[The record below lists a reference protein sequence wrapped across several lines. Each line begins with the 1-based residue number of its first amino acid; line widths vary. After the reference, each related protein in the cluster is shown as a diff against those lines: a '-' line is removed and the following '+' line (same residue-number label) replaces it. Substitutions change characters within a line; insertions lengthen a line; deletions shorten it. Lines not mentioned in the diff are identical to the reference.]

1 MKCKNCGKELTG
13 KKEFCDDNKG
23 KCYRDYKKKQ
33 ILGFSDD
40 IKEVVEINNSE
51 YDNLQLTLI
60 QLKEE
65 NNQIK
70 QSSESLI
77 ESFDEKLL
85 AMTKGNV
92 ELRRKLKREK
102 GEQFPLESDWKDKF
116 NNLPTNQQS
125 EIISL
130 ATSQLDS
137 RENDYPKTQE
147 YILWE
152 VKIPKILIEREM
164 FLRTDIN
171 NEKVNVDELKSTL
184 TKLQEENS
192 ELKNYLDEEI
202 VPSKTDEWKK
212 GDGILQSVRTIYNL
226 KSTAKN
232 EINILTDKLHELEKS
247 INDINHEKILMTKTR
262 RELLSLDED
271 WLKLSSQRQGIKV
284 LICAY
289 ESVDGI
295 EFSKEALRAKDYGNT
310 YNYKTKCGNVNFG
323 DKVGVVDELAI
334 FIDELHKAPIGKL
347 STKKAIKKGDL
358 SDLKSKIS
366 EFPNAKSFRVVN
378 NTLEVYN

>member
-33 ILGFSDD
+33 SFVFNEG
-40 IKEVVEINNSE
+40 KEIPQMTCRSFVVNSE
-51 YDNLQLTLI
+51 YDNLQLTLT

-102 GEQFPLESDWKDKF
+102 GEQFPLELDWKDKF
-116 NNLPTNQQS
+116 SNLPTNQQT

-147 YILWE
+147 YLLWE
-152 VKIPKILIEREM
+152 VKIPKILIERGM

-192 ELKNYLDEEI
+192 ELKNVL
-202 VPSKTDEWKK
+202 P
-212 GDGILQSVRTIYNL
+212 
-226 KSTAKN
+226 
-232 EINILTDKLHELEKS
+232 
-247 INDINHEKILMTKTR
+247 
-262 RELLSLDED
+262 
-271 WLKLSSQRQGIKV
+271 KV
-284 LICAY
+284 
-289 ESVDGI
+289 
-295 EFSKEALRAKDYGNT
+295 F
-310 YNYKTKCGNVNFG
+310 
-323 DKVGVVDELAI
+323 
-334 FIDELHKAPIGKL
+334 
-347 STKKAIKKGDL
+347 
-358 SDLKSKIS
+358 
-366 EFPNAKSFRVVN
+366 
-378 NTLEVYN
+378 

>member
-33 ILGFSDD
+33 SFIFNEGKEIPQMTCRGF
-40 IKEVVEINNSE
+40 VVDSE
-51 YDNLQLTLI
+51 YDNLQLTLN

-116 NNLPTNQQS
+116 NNMPTNQQS
-125 EIISL
+125 EIITL

-147 YILWE
+147 YLLWE

-164 FLRTDIN
+164 FLKPTVMERPIKSNKTKTKESDEISRLHSAISTLSEFHTDIHTKIRTN
-171 NEKVNVDELKSTL
+171 KDKMSNEEKQLRIIDHMLGVPSYT
-184 TKLQEENS
+184 T
-192 ELKNYLDEEI
+192 DEELLRLSKDRRLTLNKRTGYKHLSLLLDVVSNI
-202 VPSKTDEWKK
+202 TIPKEWIPISNYGNSYTLETDPTITFTSSHTVTEVYDMIAETKVKFEKTDEY
-212 GDGILQSVRTIYNL
+212 SEY
-226 KSTAKN
+226 
-232 EINILTDKLHELEKS
+232 
-247 INDINHEKILMTKTR
+247 
-262 RELLSLDED
+262 
-271 WLKLSSQRQGIKV
+271 
-284 LICAY
+284 
-289 ESVDGI
+289 I
-295 EFSKEALRAKDYGNT
+295 E
-310 YNYKTKCGNVNFG
+310 
-323 DKVGVVDELAI
+323 
-334 FIDELHKAPIGKL
+334 ELHKSSMGKL
-347 STKKAIKKGDL
+347 LTTYAIREFDL
-358 SDLKSKIS
+358 EDIKSKVEKHPMAS
-366 EFPNAKSFRVVN
+366 GFRVIK
-378 NTLEVYN
+378 NTLNVYK

>member
-23 KCYRDYKKKQ
+23 KCYREYKKKQ
-33 ILGFSDD
+33 SFVFNEG
-40 IKEVVEINNSE
+40 KEIPQMTCRSFVVNSE
-51 YDNLQLTLI
+51 YDNLQLTLT

-102 GEQFPLESDWKDKF
+102 GIQFELEANWLELF
-116 NNLPTNQQS
+116 NNLIHEDKN

-152 VKIPKILIEREM
+152 VKIPKILIERGM
-164 FLRTDIN
+164 FIKQLEQPIKSNKTKTKESDEITRLHSAISTLSEFHTDIHAKIRTN
-171 NEKVNVDELKSTL
+171 KDKMCNEEKQLRIIDHMLGVPSYT
-184 TKLQEENS
+184 S
-192 ELKNYLDEEI
+192 DEELLRLSKDRRLTLNKRTGYKHLSLLLDVVKDI
-202 VPSKTDEWKK
+202 TIPKEWIPISNYGNSYTLETDPTITFTSSHTVTEVYNMIADTKVKFEKTDEC
-212 GDGILQSVRTIYNL
+212 SEY
-226 KSTAKN
+226 
-232 EINILTDKLHELEKS
+232 
-247 INDINHEKILMTKTR
+247 
-262 RELLSLDED
+262 
-271 WLKLSSQRQGIKV
+271 
-284 LICAY
+284 
-289 ESVDGI
+289 I
-295 EFSKEALRAKDYGNT
+295 E
-310 YNYKTKCGNVNFG
+310 
-323 DKVGVVDELAI
+323 
-334 FIDELHKAPIGKL
+334 ELHKSSMGKL
-347 STKKAIKKGDL
+347 LTTYSIREFDL
-358 SDLKSKIS
+358 EDIKSKV
-366 EFPNAKSFRVVN
+366 EKHPMAGGFRVIKNVLN
-378 NTLEVYN
+378 VYK